1 MNNRRNSLIIVLVIE
16 LIAIITLAI
25 ILFAV
30 ILPNIAKT
38 TDKKDS
44 DISKE
49 IEKPKSD
56 PNPTPTPN
64 PDPEPVPAPEIKNLT
79 CDQEFS
85 YGETT
90 INKLTSHYVFT
101 YKDGKLTR
109 MTGSETKYRSVEI
122 TDAELEETKLRLE
135 EHNRGIDYQKSE
147 IVRIDKN
154 TYQYNFIA
162 NITPEFAQKT
172 NISYYQ
178 TYESAKEYM
187 LKRKYTC
194 E

>member
-1 MNNRRNSLIIVLVIE
+1 MIE
-16 LIAIITLAI
+16 LIAIITLATV
-25 ILFAV
+25 LFVV
-30 ILPNIAKT
+30 ILPNITKT
-38 TDKKDS
+38 DDKKEDK
-44 DISKE
+44 IARE
-49 IEKPKSD
+49 TEKPEPD
-56 PNPTPTPN
+56 PNPEPRPDQTPTPAPS
-64 PDPEPVPAPEIKNLT
+64 PDPVPAPEIKNLT

-90 INKLTSHYVFT
+90 INRLTSHYVFT
-101 YKDGKLTR
+101 YTDGELTR